1 MNDDIL
7 KIVTQIKTLLL
18 DKETVPTIED
28 LRSRFEEM
36 RSVPLN
42 FLASTLSTSGEE
54 IDWDEVWYELE
65 TQIQV
70 KHSAGSGLDEE

>member
-1 MNDDIL
+1 MKDDIL

-28 LRSRFEEM
+28 LKSRFEEM

-54 IDWDEVWYELE
+54 IDWDEVWYKLE
-65 TQIQV
+65 TQI
-70 KHSAGSGLDEE
+70 